1 MTRVRIFLADGD
13 DIDIQGRASA
23 LASKPMIEVI
33 GTTSDGNIALQRIAA
48 DRPDLVVLDVR
59 LAPMGGFEVARQ
71 LKLASGAPIIVLMS
85 HHVGE
90 LAQRAAAG
98 AGADLML
105 AKAAMIDGVA
115 ALALRM
121 SAGIPVR

>member
-1 MTRVRIFLADGD
+1 MTRIRVFLADGD
-13 DIDIQGRASA
+13 DIDLQGRASA

-33 GTTSDGNIALQRIAA
+33 GTTSDGNVALQRIAA

-71 LKLASGAPIIVLMS
+71 VKAANWAPVVVLMS

-98 AGADLML
+98 AGADMMI
-105 AKAAMIDGVA
+105 AKSAMIDGVA
-115 ALALRM
+115 ALSLRM
-121 SAGIPVR
+121 SAGISPG

>member
-1 MTRVRIFLADGD
+1 MTRIRVFLADGD
-13 DIDIQGRASA
+13 DIDLPGRAAA
-23 LASKPMIEVI
+23 LAARPMIDVV
-33 GTTSDGNIALQRIAA
+33 GTTSDGNVALARIAA
-48 DRPDLVVLDVR
+48 EQPDLVVLDVR

-71 LKLASGAPIIVLMS
+71 IKLVAGAPVVVLMS

-98 AGADLML
+98 AGADMMV

-115 ALALRM
+115 ALALRLA
-121 SAGIPVR
+121 AGIPVR

>member
-1 MTRVRIFLADGD
+1 MTRIRVFLADGD
-13 DIDIQGRASA
+13 DIDLPGRASA
-23 LASKPMIEVI
+23 LGSKPMIEVI
-33 GTTSDGNIALQRIAA
+33 GTTSDGNVALQRITA

-59 LAPMGGFEVARQ
+59 LAPMGGFEVARRI
-71 LKLASGAPIIVLMS
+71 KSGGGGPVVVLMS

-105 AKAAMIDGVA
+105 AKTAMVDGVA

-121 SAGIPVR
+121 SAGIPLH

>member
-1 MTRVRIFLADGD
+1 MTRIRVFLADGD
-13 DIDIQGRASA
+13 DIDLPGRASA
-23 LASKPMIEVI
+23 LAAKPMIEVI
-33 GTTSDGNIALQRIAA
+33 GTTSDGNVALQRIAA
-48 DRPDLVVLDVR
+48 ERPDLVVLDVR

-71 LKLASGAPIIVLMS
+71 IKAAGGGPVVVLMS

-105 AKAAMIDGVA
+105 PKTAMVDGVA

-121 SAGIPVR
+121 SAGIPMD

>member
-1 MTRVRIFLADGD
+1 MTRVRVFLADGD
-13 DIDIQGRASA
+13 DIDLQGRAAA
-23 LASKPMIEVI
+23 LAAKPMIEVI
-33 GTTSDGNIALQRIAA
+33 GTTSDGNEALQRIAA
-48 DRPDLVVLDVR
+48 DRPDVVVLDVR

-71 LKLASGAPIIVLMS
+71 IKATGSATVVVLMS

-105 AKAAMIDGVA
+105 PKTAMVDGVA

-121 SAGIPVR
+121 SAGIPLA